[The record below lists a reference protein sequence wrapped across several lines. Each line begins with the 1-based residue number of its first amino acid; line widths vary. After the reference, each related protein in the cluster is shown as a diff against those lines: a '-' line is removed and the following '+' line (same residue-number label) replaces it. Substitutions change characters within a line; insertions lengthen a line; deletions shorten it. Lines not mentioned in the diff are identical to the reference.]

1 MPRVVVLFFFLLLSA
16 CASDPLRRTMLAPLP
31 AMPLLHNDD
40 SRMLQLGVSRLSR
53 FDAKDTLGS
62 DSGLKIPLEQYGVTP
77 MVRVSRRAAVGGS
90 IHGASAQGATSLS
103 VDSARIIDTRPTV
116 GITAAA
122 HLTMLEAGPFAL
134 DGALQLSVDGMPRS
148 VLTDRSLSPPTQD
161 VLLIPGVMVS
171 LVPRFTGW
179 WGSVFVSATL
189 HSNADI
195 GAREWGDSSPK
206 VDFIGPGGA
215 HTFLAHVGIGYSKT
229 FAFGLGFSVMALL
242 PVVGDPF
249 NVGPMASMSVHWAF
263 IEPQSAPSPRPA
275 APSVEPEVQ
284 PDTPML

>member
-1 MPRVVVLFFFLLLSA
+1 MSRVVTLVFLLGSA
-16 CASDPLRRTMLAPLP
+16 CGSVPLRRTMLAPLP
-31 AMPLLHNDD
+31 PMPLLHNDD
-40 SRMLQLGVSRLSR
+40 GRMLQLGVSRLSR
-53 FDAKDTLGS
+53 FDAKDTVGA

-103 VDSARIIDTRPTV
+103 EDSARLIDTRPTV
-116 GITAAA
+116 GLTAAA

-134 DGALQLSVDGMPRS
+134 DGALQLSVDAMPRS
-148 VLTDRSLSPPTQD
+148 ELTDRSFSPPTQD
-161 VLLIPGVMVS
+161 VLVIPGVMVS

-179 WGSVFVSATL
+179 WGSAFVSATL

-195 GAREWGDSSPK
+195 GAREWGDTGPK
-206 VDFIGPGGA
+206 SDTIGPGGA
-215 HTFLAHVGIGYSKT
+215 SRFLLHAGVGYSKT
-229 FAFGLGFSVMALL
+229 FPFGLGFSIQALL
-242 PVVGDPF
+242 PIAGDPF
-249 NVGPMASMSVHWAF
+249 NVGPMASVSVHWAF
-263 IEPQSAPSPRPA
+263 IEPQTAPTRPA